1 MRKKHTPKTDPQG
14 LNLLAEPS
22 ADEDILRHPCLFP
35 HRLPYWAASELVA
48 SSRRLEALR
57 QGLDEEALILRFP

>member
-1 MRKKHTPKTDPQG
+1 MPKTDPQSLTSG
-14 LNLLAEPS
+14 GGA
-22 ADEDILRHPCLFP
+22 AAGEDILRHPCLFP

-57 QGLDEEALILRFP
+57 QGLDEEALILRSP